1 VFGGITVMTHSS
13 TGYLSS
19 EAACYAAVKV
29 VGVQHFPAMI
39 VKKKRSS
46 EYVQLQ
52 TGEDNNMILNI
63 IYRSPYQV

>member
-1 VFGGITVMTHSS
+1 MSALAMVNVTRLFYTV
-13 TGYLSS
+13 
-19 EAACYAAVKV
+19 
-29 VGVQHFPAMI
+29 AMI